1 MFRQLLLSIIL
12 VTMKIDIYSL
22 LPDNVKDFIAD
33 EISEALAKNGH
44 DNSIVLWDIS
54 CELPEE
60 V

>member
-1 MFRQLLLSIIL
+1 
-12 VTMKIDIYSL
+12 MKIDIYSL

-33 EISEALAKNGH
+33 EISEALEENGY

-54 CELPEE
+54 CELPDE

>member
-1 MFRQLLLSIIL
+1 
-12 VTMKIDIYSL
+12 MKIDVYSL
-22 LPDNVKDFIAD
+22 LPDNVKEYIAEEIAE

>member
-1 MFRQLLLSIIL
+1 
-12 VTMKIDIYSL
+12 MKIDIYSL

-33 EISEALAKNGH
+33 EISEALVKNGH